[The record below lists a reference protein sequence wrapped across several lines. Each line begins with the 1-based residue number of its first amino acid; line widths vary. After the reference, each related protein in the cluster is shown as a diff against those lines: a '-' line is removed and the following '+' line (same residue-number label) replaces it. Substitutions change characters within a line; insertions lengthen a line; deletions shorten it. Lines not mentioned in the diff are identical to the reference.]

1 MATLL
6 ICHGGIRRNT
16 SSKFD
21 HFCRVSSPEMAD
33 SYRLRICF
41 YWPRTLRRRLRPDH
55 KGVADKA
62 TERSFKIHENCDR
75 DEESDYRID
84 NGT

>member
-1 MATLL
+1 M
-6 ICHGGIRRNT
+6 GGIRRNT

-21 HFCRVSSPEMAD
+21 HFSRVSSTEMAD

-41 YWPRTLRRRLRPDH
+41 YWPRTLRRRLCPDH
-55 KGVADKA
+55 KGVTDKE
-62 TERSFKIHENCDR
+62 TQWSFKIHENSDR
-75 DEESDYRID
+75 DEESDNRID